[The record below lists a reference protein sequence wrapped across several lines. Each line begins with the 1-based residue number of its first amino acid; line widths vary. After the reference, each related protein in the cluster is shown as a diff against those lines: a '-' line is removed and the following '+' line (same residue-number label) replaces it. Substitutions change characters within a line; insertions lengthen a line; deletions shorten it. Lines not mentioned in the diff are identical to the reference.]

1 MQSVAY
7 KDQKNSIFFTD
18 DPLLNAMVISYNIT
32 TLLKVVMATA
42 PVIIHCKHLQ
52 RNDIDLLFAKKLI

>member
-7 KDQKNSIFFTD
+7 KDQKNSIFSTE
-18 DPLLNAMVISYNIT
+18 DPLLNAMVMSYNIT
-32 TLLKVVMATA
+32 TSIKVVIATT

-52 RNDIDLLFAKKLI
+52 RMTLILCLQRS